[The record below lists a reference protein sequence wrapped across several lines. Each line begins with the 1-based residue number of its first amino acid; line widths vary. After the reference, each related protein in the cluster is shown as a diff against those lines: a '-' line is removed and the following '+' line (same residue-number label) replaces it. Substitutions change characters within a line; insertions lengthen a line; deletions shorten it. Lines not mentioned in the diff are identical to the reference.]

1 MAFIL
6 RTLAQKS
13 RDKHPDSN
21 TKAVKALSEDQ
32 RVPMLQRVVKLAMLR
47 NLRADLSELDRT
59 DINSGQFLNGTH
71 TTDSAT
77 DWQEFNRDLDPFS
90 GKACSLHTGASF
102 VETMIDAGLMHDP
115 VTGAP
120 YFSSINTFVSYS
132 WRGPGA
138 SLSDLIT
145 SIEDAL
151 AAKGFGVSLR
161 LHVLTLTRRL
171 QLHIL

>member
-1 MAFIL
+1 
-6 RTLAQKS
+6 
-13 RDKHPDSN
+13 
-21 TKAVKALSEDQ
+21 
-32 RVPMLQRVVKLAMLR
+32 
-47 NLRADLSELDRT
+47 
-59 DINSGQFLNGTH
+59 
-71 TTDSAT
+71 
-77 DWQEFNRDLDPFS
+77 
-90 GKACSLHTGASF
+90 
-102 VETMIDAGLMHDP
+102 MHDP